1 MAKQNINVGTTA
13 NDKKGD
19 SLRAAFVKVNANF
32 TELYSQVITGAVPTH
47 SSGSVGDTKGKIA
60 VDNNYLYVCVAD
72 YDDSTVIW
80 KRIPWDD
87 DSW

>member
-1 MAKQNINVGTTA
+1 MTKQVINVGTTA
-13 NDKKGD
+13 NDRKGD
-19 SLRAAFVKVNANF
+19 SIRAAFTKINENF
-32 TELYSQVITGAVPTH
+32 TEVYDQVIEATVPVH
-47 SSGSVGDTKGKIA
+47 SSGTTGDTKGMIA

-80 KRIPWDD
+80 KRIPWAD